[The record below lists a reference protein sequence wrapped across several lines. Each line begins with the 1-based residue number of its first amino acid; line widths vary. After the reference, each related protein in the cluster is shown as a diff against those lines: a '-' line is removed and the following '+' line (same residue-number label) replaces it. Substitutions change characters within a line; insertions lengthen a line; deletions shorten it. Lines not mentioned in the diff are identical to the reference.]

1 MRTERHV
8 LGIGVGVGWGGRCCG
23 IAGKNEGWR
32 VRGVIEINVRVRT
45 LIISKFQMSLVK
57 ICRL

>member
-8 LGIGVGVGWGGRCCG
+8 WGIGMGWGGGCCG
-23 IAGKNEGWR
+23 LVGENGGWR
-32 VRGVIEINVRVRT
+32 VRVVIEINVSVRT

-57 ICRL
+57 KCRL